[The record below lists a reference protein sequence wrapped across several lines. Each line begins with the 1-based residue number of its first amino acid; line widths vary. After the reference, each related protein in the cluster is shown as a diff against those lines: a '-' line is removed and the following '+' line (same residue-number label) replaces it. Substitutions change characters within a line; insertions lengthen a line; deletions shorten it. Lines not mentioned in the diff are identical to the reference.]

1 MRNKWVDNSDY
12 FGPDRRLRSGPKRWN
27 DRRRHDEA
35 GQPPA
40 LAAMLRRIRVQLMN
54 MPTPDDRRR
63 AHQMLNAAV
72 KEAERLHYYRCAD
85 VLKRLDSDL
94 RNIRGANASAL
105 DALINEALDHAVTG
119 S

>member
-27 DRRRHDEA
+27 DRRKFDEA

-40 LAAMLRRIRVQLMN
+40 LAAMLRRVRVQLMN

-63 AHQMLNAAV
+63 AHQMINASV
-72 KEAERLHYYRCAD
+72 KEAERLQYYRCAD
-85 VLKRLDSDL
+85 ALKRLDSDL

-105 DALINEALDHAVTG
+105 DALIDQALEHASSGT
-119 S
+119 

>member
-1 MRNKWVDNSDY
+1 MRDKWVDKPDY

-40 LAAMLRRIRVQLMN
+40 LAAMLRRVRVQLMN

-72 KEAERLHYYRCAD
+72 KEAERRHYYRCAD

-94 RNIRGANASAL
+94 RNIRGANASSL
-105 DALINEALDHAVTG
+105 DALINEALDHAGTG

>member
-12 FGPDRRLRSGPKRWN
+12 FGPDRRLRSASKRWN
-27 DRRRHDEA
+27 DRRKFDEA

-63 AHQMLNAAV
+63 AHQMINAAV
-72 KEAERLHYYRCAD
+72 KDAERLHYYGCAD

-94 RNIRGANASAL
+94 RNIRGANASSL
-105 DALINEALDHAVTG
+105 DALMDQALDHAAAGT
-119 S
+119 

>member
-1 MRNKWVDNSDY
+1 MRDKWVDNPDY
-12 FGPDRRLRSGPKRWN
+12 IGPDRRLRSGQKRWN

-63 AHQMLNAAV
+63 AHQMINAAV
-72 KEAERLHYYRCAD
+72 KDAERLQYYRCAD
-85 VLKRLDSDL
+85 VLKRLDADL
-94 RNIRGANASAL
+94 RNIRSANASSL
-105 DALINEALDHAVTG
+105 DALMNEALDHAGTG

>member
-1 MRNKWVDNSDY
+1 MRDKWVDNTDY
-12 FGPDRRLRSGPKRWN
+12 FGPDRRLRSGAKRWN

-72 KEAERLHYYRCAD
+72 KDAERLQYYRCAD

-94 RNIRGANASAL
+94 RNIRGANASSL
-105 DALINEALDHAVTG
+105 DTLMNEALDHAGAGT
-119 S
+119 

>member
-1 MRNKWVDNSDY
+1 MANKWVDNTDY
-12 FGPDRRLRSGPKRWN
+12 FGPDRRLRSAQKRWN

-72 KEAERLHYYRCAD
+72 KDAERLRYYRCAD
-85 VLKRLDSDL
+85 ALKRLDSEL
-94 RNIRGANASAL
+94 RNIRGANASSL
-105 DALINEALDHAVTG
+105 DALINDAMDFAG
-119 S
+119 SGV

>member
-1 MRNKWVDNSDY
+1 MRDKWVDKPDY
-12 FGPDRRLRSGPKRWN
+12 FGPDRRLRSGQKRWN

-40 LAAMLRRIRVQLMN
+40 LAAMLRRVRVQLMN

-72 KEAERLHYYRCAD
+72 KEAERLQYYRCAD
-85 VLKRLDSDL
+85 VLKRLDADL
-94 RNIRGANASAL
+94 RNIRSANASSL
-105 DALINEALDHAVTG
+105 DALMNEALDHAGTG

>member
-27 DRRRHDEA
+27 DRRKFDEA

-40 LAAMLRRIRVQLMN
+40 LAAMLRRVRVQLMN

-63 AHQMLNAAV
+63 AHQMINAAV
-72 KEAERLHYYRCAD
+72 KEAERLQYYRCAD
-85 VLKRLDSDL
+85 LLKRLDSDL

-105 DALINEALDHAVTG
+105 DALIDQALEHASAGV
-119 S
+119 